1 MELANFIKI
10 NQISDYNIL
19 KQILESDPYNLKVKE
34 DINYPSIFLIHT
46 KENSNI
52 NLKIVNECNGIIL
65 DKDTLKIICY
75 TFDKCSDLNEV
86 PDNFDKKNLYLEY
99 ALEGTLI
106 RLYYHNEWI
115 LSTKKCLDA
124 SKARWMSDKSFKELF
139 YESFD
144 ESNFEKLNKTY
155 CYSFLITH
163 PENNIVVKY
172 DTKNIYHLSTRNMIT
187 LKEIDFY
194 INNVIKLERRKIDED
209 KLFQIYN
216 EIMMDTKLLYEGF
229 VFIDSNYNRWKLR
242 TNLFIKVRN
251 LWGNSNDTFFRYLEL
266 RKNQILLNEY
276 LMYFSYDKLLFIDY
290 ESNIR
295 LFANFIQEIYIS
307 RHVKKII
314 IKVPYYLYNI
324 IYKLHG
330 NYLKNRII
338 TDHNKI
344 MLELLELDAK
354 KLCYMINCYTK
365 ENNNKNILMEDGNC
379 NINDDEMDYNM
390 DLDTEIEA
398 PV

>member
-1 MELANFIKI
+1 
-10 NQISDYNIL
+10 
-19 KQILESDPYNLKVKE
+19 LESDPYNLKVKE
-34 DINYPSIFLIHT
+34 DNNYPSIFLIHT

-75 TFDKCSDLNEV
+75 TFDKCSDINVV

-124 SKARWMSDKSFKELF
+124 SKARWLSDKSFKELF

-144 ESNFEKLNKTY
+144 ESRLETLNKTY

-172 DTKNIYHLSTRNMIT
+172 DTKNIYHLSTRDMIT

-194 INNVIKLERRKIDED
+194 IMNVVKLERRKIDED

-216 EIMMDTKLLYEGF
+216 EIMADTKLLYEGF
-229 VFIDSNYNRWKLR
+229 IFIDNNYNRWKLR

-266 RKNQILLNEY
+266 RKNQLLLSEY
-276 LMYFSYDKLLFIDY
+276 LMYFNYDKLLFIDY

-314 IKVPYYLYNI
+314 TKVPYYLYNI

-365 ENNNKNILMEDGNC
+365 ENNKKNSLMEDENDNVIG
-379 NINDDEMDYNM
+379 NDDEMNYNI
-390 DLDTEIEA
+390 DLDT
-398 PV
+398 